1 MYPVAAEN
9 ATVDSGRPMNSINI
23 APASCSS
30 FEIAAGMPRPAPPVG
45 HTGPSTE
52 PPGRK
57 PTPTSKDEDSST
69 PTSDPVEAIV
79 AEQTPAAKA
88 SAESL
93 EATCA
98 QPSENTE
105 SCTHCITSTASGVL
119 QVISHS
125 SDQAAP
131 SPHSTF
137 CRVQPA

>member
-1 MYPVAAEN
+1 AAEKE
-9 ATVDSGRPMNSINI
+9 TVFSGRPMNSMSI

-30 FEIAAGMPRPAPPVG
+30 LLTAAGVPRPAPPVG
-45 HTGPSTE
+45 HTGPSTL

-57 PTPTSKDEDSST
+57 PTPTSKVAESST
-69 PTSDPVEAIV
+69 PTSERVEAMV
-79 AEQTPAAKA
+79 AEHTPAAKV

-98 QPSENTE
+98 QPLANTE
-105 SCTHCITSTASGVL
+105 SWTHCRASTASAEL

-131 SPHSTF
+131 WPHSTF
-137 CRVQPA
+137 CSVQPA